1 MSNNKSIQYINLIK
15 IEQNIRIDN
24 QVFINGK
31 LLTAAQFIFLLENNN
46 LSVDTLSKIKT
57 LDNGVNN
64 SFITAICEA
73 KTQKII
79 KNSEIKDKNDV
90 TLLFDSFHSI
100 ILNKADIDFAKAH
113 LNDGNIDYFIS
124 PFTILHDEI
133 MLNPQ
138 ANSLNLFILNNSIYA
153 IFLNSKKQF
162 GYSSINSLTP
172 YFDIEKSNFYKDKI
186 AEQTLYDE
194 IYLLELEET
203 IHTILKKYYETIQP
217 SNFCETV
224 NIFYVIKHLENQQIE
239 SLKTNLALD
248 VVYTPIS
255 IDDTV
260 DSIARRK
267 NIEYYSFS
275 KKRVKRSK
283 FSILVWFLLTLL
295 VATSVLYGFYYF
307 QSSNK
312 TITEVLSSTYKQKI
326 EQEIDLPN
334 HISTNR
340 STIELITNIFN
351 TIDDDSLLKEIQIAQ
366 NESIIIYDTK
376 TINPFEK
383 ILKPK
388 LLQFYEHSERT
399 FTTEKNGVFTSIISN
414 INLLTK
420 PKIVTKRYIPIN
432 QERFLSAQDGKKG
445 IEQLFHNNAV
455 VKLVGSKEKK
465 IIQYEYDVSTTLQT
479 PIEFFNIIKLLEK
492 QYYSIILDYPVEFS
506 KTKQGLDIKFK
517 LFINQNKPLS
527 LTK

>member
-248 VVYTPIS
+248 V
-255 IDDTV
+255 
-260 DSIARRK
+260 
-267 NIEYYSFS
+267 
-275 KKRVKRSK
+275 
-283 FSILVWFLLTLL
+283 
-295 VATSVLYGFYYF
+295 
-307 QSSNK
+307 
-312 TITEVLSSTYKQKI
+312 
-326 EQEIDLPN
+326 
-334 HISTNR
+334 
-340 STIELITNIFN
+340 
-351 TIDDDSLLKEIQIAQ
+351 
-366 NESIIIYDTK
+366 IY
-376 TINPFEK
+376 P
-383 ILKPK
+383 
-388 LLQFYEHSERT
+388 Q
-399 FTTEKNGVFTSIISN
+399 
-414 INLLTK
+414 
-420 PKIVTKRYIPIN
+420 
-432 QERFLSAQDGKKG
+432 
-445 IEQLFHNNAV
+445 
-455 VKLVGSKEKK
+455 
-465 IIQYEYDVSTTLQT
+465 
-479 PIEFFNIIKLLEK
+479 
-492 QYYSIILDYPVEFS
+492 
-506 KTKQGLDIKFK
+506 
-517 LFINQNKPLS
+517 
-527 LTK
+527 